1 MPSTTLT
8 LDRKFSLYET
18 LLFNVFNKLPLGS
31 LQLEMPDGHT
41 LYFGNG
47 NEVKARIRVSNKDF
61 FTKSVLYGDI
71 GFAESYLDGDWHT
84 DNIYDIIHW
93 FIINLD
99 HNPVLTGKGIQKYA
113 LNLFRVVN
121 IAYHTARKNTISG
134 SKKNI
139 AEHYDLGNDFY
150 KLFLDKTMTYSSA
163 IFREP
168 DQTLEDAQTEKYDR
182 LCRQIKLNDHDNVLE
197 IGSGWGGFAVHAVRK
212 YGCRVTTVT
221 ISEEQFKYAYERFER
236 EGLADKIEIRLQDY
250 RTLEGCF
257 DKIVSIEMLEAVGH
271 DYLPVYF
278 KKVDELLK
286 PQGSIAL
293 QVITSQDKRYEE
305 FRNDVDF
312 IMKHIFPGS
321 QTPSLTAIQQAIN
334 KVSDLNLHDAK
345 DIGLHYATTLRIWFD
360 AFNHKLEEVKKLGMN
375 DKFIRKWNYYLQY
388 CEAAFRLRHV
398 TVMQL
403 VYTRPGNTTL

>member
-1 MPSTTLT
+1 MPTTSLT
-8 LDRKFSLYET
+8 LDRKFSLYES
-18 LLFNVFNKLPLGS
+18 LLFNVFQKLTLGS
-31 LQLEMPDGHT
+31 LQLELPDGHT
-41 LYFGNG
+41 LHFGNG
-47 NEVKARIRVSNKDF
+47 TEVKARVRVINNEF
-61 FTKSVLYGDI
+61 FVKSVLYGDI

-99 HNPVLTGKGIQKYA
+99 ANPALTGKGIRKYA

-121 IAYHTARKNTISG
+121 SFTHSARKNTING
-134 SKKNI
+134 SKRNI

-150 KLFLDKTMTYSSA
+150 KLFLDKSMTYSSA
-163 IFREP
+163 IFKLPE
-168 DQTLEDAQTEKYDR
+168 QSLEEAQSEKYDR
-182 LCRQIKLNDHDNVLE
+182 LCREINLKSSDHVLE
-197 IGSGWGGFAVHAVRK
+197 IGSGWGGFALHAARN
-212 YGCRVTTVT
+212 YGCRITTVT
-221 ISEEQFKYAYERFER
+221 ISEEQFKYAHDLFLS
-236 EGLADKIEIRLQDY
+236 EGLSNQIDIHLQDY
-250 RTLEGCF
+250 RTLEGSY

-271 DYLPVYF
+271 RYLPVYF
-278 KKVDELLK
+278 EKVNELLK
-286 PQGSIAL
+286 PNGCIGL

-321 QTPSLTAIQQAIN
+321 QTPSITAIQQAIN

-345 DIGLHYATTLRIWFD
+345 DIGLDYTKTLRFWFN
-360 AFNHKLEEVKKLGMN
+360 AFNNRLDEVNGLGMN

-388 CEAAFRLRHV
+388 CEAAFRLRHI

-403 VYTRPGNTTL
+403 VYTRPNNINL

>member
-1 MPSTTLT
+1 MSSTTLT

-31 LQLEMPDGHT
+31 LQLELPDGHT

-47 NEVKARIRVSNKDF
+47 NEVKARIRVSNNDF

-71 GFAESYLDGDWHT
+71 GFAESYLDKDWHT
-84 DNIYDIIHW
+84 DNIYNIIHW
-93 FIINLD
+93 FIINLN
-99 HNPVLTGKGIQKYA
+99 HNPVLTGKGIRKYA

-121 IAYHTARKNTISG
+121 NAYHTTRKNTIRG

-163 IFREP
+163 IFKTP
-168 DQTLEDAQTEKYDR
+168 DQSLEDAQTEKYDR
-182 LCRQIKLNDHDNVLE
+182 LCRQINLNANDHVLE
-197 IGSGWGGFAVHAVRK
+197 IGSGWGGFAVHAARN

-221 ISEEQFKYAYERFER
+221 ISEEQFKYACERFER
-236 EGLADKIEIRLQDY
+236 EDLTDKIDIRLQDY
-250 RTLEGCF
+250 RTLEGSF

-321 QTPSLTAIQQAIN
+321 QTPSITAIQQAIN

-360 AFNHKLEEVKKLGMN
+360 AFNLKLEEVKKLGMN

-403 VYTRPGNTTL
+403 VYTRPGNNSL

>member
-1 MPSTTLT
+1 MSSTTFT

-31 LQLEMPDGHT
+31 LQLELPDGHT

-47 NEVKARIRVSNKDF
+47 NEVKARIRVSNNDF

-99 HNPVLTGKGIQKYA
+99 HNPVLTGKGIRKYA

-121 IAYHTARKNTISG
+121 NAYHTARKNTISG

-163 IFREP
+163 IFKEP

-182 LCRQIKLNDHDNVLE
+182 LCRQIKLNAHDHVLE

-360 AFNHKLEEVKKLGMN
+360 AFNLKLEEVKKLGMN